1 VACWTVR
8 ELEACDYL
16 SARDDLQGY
25 FCDIEGWKVAPVA
38 VSEEDARS
46 LPQVFWSRERVA
58 KALEQLGVEGDG

>member
-1 VACWTVR
+1 MLDGSRARTR
-8 ELEACDYL
+8 RAIT
-16 SARDDLQGY
+16 SAPATNRQGY
-25 FCDIEGWKVAPVA
+25 FCDIEGWNVAPVE